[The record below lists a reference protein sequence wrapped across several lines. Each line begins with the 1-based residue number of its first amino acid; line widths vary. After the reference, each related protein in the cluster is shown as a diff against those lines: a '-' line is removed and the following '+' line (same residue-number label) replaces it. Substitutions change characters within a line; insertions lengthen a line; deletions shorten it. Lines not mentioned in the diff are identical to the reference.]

1 MKREIKFGERSALL
15 HTGEKYAQI
24 YIDEPT
30 LPVALAD
37 CLNKEPGIDVT
48 TVSKHEKGTYICM
61 LHERTGGEILGIVC
75 DAIEEVYNEDTTVSY
90 ARPENAV

>member
-15 HTGEKYAQI
+15 HNGEKCAKI

-37 CLNKEPGIDVT
+37 CLNKEQGIDVT
-48 TVSKHEKGTYICM
+48 EVSKHEKGSCIRM
-61 LHERTGGEILGIVC
+61 FHELTGGEILGIVC
-75 DAIEEVYNEDTTVSY
+75 DAIGEVYNEDATVSY